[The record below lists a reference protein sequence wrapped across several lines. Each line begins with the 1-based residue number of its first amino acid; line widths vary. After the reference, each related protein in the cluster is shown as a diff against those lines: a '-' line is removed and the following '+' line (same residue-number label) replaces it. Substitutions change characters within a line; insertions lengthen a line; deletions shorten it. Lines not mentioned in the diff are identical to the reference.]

1 MYKKTTLPI
10 AVLTH
15 FIVALGG
22 MGGTGARAGDHDPVS
37 PRSASMSLTDPH
49 PAFLRLDTNHDG
61 VIDRREANR
70 LPGLSAVFEEAD
82 LDRDGTLD
90 AAEFNRVIGVPLTAK
105 R

>member
-1 MYKKTTLPI
+1 MNKKTTLRF
-10 AVLTH
+10 AVLAQ
-15 FIVALGG
+15 FVAAFGG
-22 MGGTGARAGDHDPVS
+22 MGGTGVRAGDHDPIS
-37 PRSASMSLTDPH
+37 PRSAGVSLTAPH

-70 LPGLSAVFEEAD
+70 LPGLSVLFDEAD